1 MSQLQQQLHQP
12 EVHGEHKAAWVTIST
27 DEYESMKATIEVLS
41 NSKLMKQ
48 IMESEEDIKM
58 GRTKSLDELIKGLKK
73 KS

>member
-1 MSQLQQQLHQP
+1 MTQLQM
-12 EVHGEHKAAWVTIST
+12 HGEHKAAWVTIST

-58 GRTKSLDELIKGLKK
+58 GRTKNLDDLIKGLKK